1 MIGEIKFLIGELK
14 KNPLATVCG
23 LLIASVVFLVLYI
36 ISQEKKWD
44 EKEVK
49 YQAAIQNLQDKLL
62 TTERF
67 WYDKFEAVRVQQI
80 QEVKDALE
88 RQNRIEAEQKRL
100 TNKTRQ

>member
-49 YQAAIQNLQDKLL
+49 YQAAIQLNAFGMINLKQ
-62 TTERF
+62 
-67 WYDKFEAVRVQQI
+67 YGCSKFR
-80 QEVKDALE
+80 K
-88 RQNRIEAEQKRL
+88 
-100 TNKTRQ
+100 